1 MHIPGL
7 KRALIKSTTFSSL
20 LNSEVSLS
28 SFSRNTKALTAE
40 RLKPTLSLA
49 GEGLPNEDIKSFM
62 DFVLLPALVKRSKY
76 FKEEDKII
84 VSLS

>member
-40 RLKPTLSLA
+40 RLKPLSLA
-49 GEGLPNEDIKSFM
+49 GEGLPDEDIKSFM